1 MHSFKNHVIQFLKK
15 MQTLNFFVL
24 AMSFLTITET
34 DETENDFNMQKQFA
48 EQIYFFSTSVRT
60 LYRGL

>member
-15 MQTLNFFVL
+15 MKTLNFFVL

-34 DETENDFNMQKQFA
+34 DETENDFNMQK
-48 EQIYFFSTSVRT
+48 
-60 LYRGL
+60 

>member
-15 MQTLNFFVL
+15 MKTLNFFVL

-34 DETENDFNMQKQFA
+34 DEIENDFNMQKQFA
-48 EQIYFFSTSVRT
+48 KQIYFFSTSVRT

>member
-34 DETENDFNMQKQFA
+34 DEIENDFNMQK
-48 EQIYFFSTSVRT
+48 
-60 LYRGL
+60 

>member
-1 MHSFKNHVIQFLKK
+1 

-34 DETENDFNMQKQFA
+34 DEIENDFNMQK
-48 EQIYFFSTSVRT
+48 
-60 LYRGL
+60 

>member
-34 DETENDFNMQKQFA
+34 DETENDFNIQKQFA